1 MTNLIKGVV
10 ICSRTY
16 ASRKEQAMTSTPT
29 DLDAALDAAV
39 STLPEDESP
48 QSTVKETEAPN
59 ETEAES
65 ASDDGQ
71 KETETAK
78 EPEGEEESFT
88 EKKLSF
94 NELPD
99 DLKPI
104 YRDWQKQYTQKRQ
117 AEKAHIA
124 ELEAKVKQLEQ
135 QPKADSQPL
144 SPQQQKAVQ
153 GLTPEQ
159 LEEYLD
165 IRDQN
170 RYIENQERDFK
181 TLDDRLIEDSP
192 EYDPWLYN
200 GIIGELSRQRD
211 AYEAKNKTIIGF
223 DFIGEAKKLISKYDQ
238 KIKQQGG
245 EFIKQKTEQ
254 SKAIMEKSKKEN
266 PKAKSL
272 DGRTIKALDLD
283 EAVDSAFARL
293 NS

>member
-1 MTNLIKGVV
+1 
-10 ICSRTY
+10 
-16 ASRKEQAMTSTPT
+16 MTSTPT

-117 AEKAHIA
+117 EEKAYI
-124 ELEAKVKQLEQ
+124 KQLEEKIKQ
-135 QPKADSQPL
+135 SEQRVQPDSKKA
-144 SPQQQKAVQ
+144 PQVPNIQ
-153 GLTPEQ
+153 GLNPQQ